1 MAFPQELLAREEAAV
16 IDAAERL
23 GYPLVL
29 KASGD
34 GIWHKSEH
42 GLVELAIDTPAA
54 LRAARARLEQR
65 LAHMPGVTPEGYLIA
80 PYIDDGIEAFLGF
93 TRDPE
98 FGPVAV
104 IGPGGVQAELY
115 GQAAM
120 LHLPLP
126 LTPAKVARAVETST
140 LGKLARGYRGAAPA
154 DVDAFV
160 RLVVEA
166 ARIVAE
172 LGPRLKELDLNPVRI
187 RTAGQG
193 AWPLDALCVF
203 DD

>member
-1 MAFPQELLAREEAAV
+1 V
-16 IDAAERL
+16 
-23 GYPLVL
+23 
-29 KASGD
+29 
-34 GIWHKSEH
+34 
-42 GLVELAIDTPAA
+42 A
-54 LRAARARLEQR
+54 L
-65 LAHMPGVTPEGYLIA
+65 EGYLVA
-80 PYIDDGIEAFLGF
+80 PYIDDGIEALLGF

-120 LHLPLP
+120 RHLPLP
-126 LTPAKVARAVETST
+126 LTPAKVAKAVEMSA
-140 LGKLARGYRGAAPA
+140 LGKLVRGYRGEAPA

-160 RLVVEA
+160 RLVIEA
-166 ARIVAE
+166 ARIVVD
-172 LGPRLKELDLNPVRI
+172 LGAGLKELDLNPVRI